1 MSKRVF
7 ARGYRHSLSRHRQS
21 ANNPKRLLRLEC
33 LESRVVL
40 AATNPLDLSS
50 LDGSIGFR
58 IDGIKAEDFS
68 GASVSGAGDVNGD
81 GYDDLILGAPFSD
94 PDGAGQAGQS
104 YVVFGKPS
112 GFSAAISLGSLDGT
126 NGFRIDGID
135 PGDASGTSVSSA
147 GDINGDGAD
156 DLIIGANGADPVGR
170 NLAGES
176 YVVFGRTDGFG
187 PVLEL
192 SGLDGTNGFRLEG
205 VAADDFSGRPV
216 SGAGDVNG
224 DGFDDLIVGAN
235 NAEDSAGESYVVF
248 GKAAGFS
255 AVMKLSDLDGTNGF
269 RLDGNGPGDIS
280 GYSVSGAGDVNG
292 DGFDDLIVGAR
303 NAGPGGSGFAG
314 ETYVVFG
321 KSGGFS
327 ATLALGDLD
336 GSDGFR
342 INGVNATDYSGH
354 SVSSAGDVN
363 GDGFDDLIIG
373 AEGADPRGMDSA
385 GESYVVFGRADAFPA
400 AMELSDL
407 DGTDGFRLEGID
419 ADDLSGRS
427 VSGAGDMNGDGF
439 DDLLIGAEGADAAG
453 KESAGESYVVFG
465 KAGGLS
471 ASLDLSSLDGTT
483 GFRLD
488 GIEPND
494 YSGNSVSGAGDVNGD
509 GFDDLIIGGSGAD
522 PGGRASAGQTFVV
535 FGGDFTGAATHIG
548 DSEDNVLEGDA
559 GADVMIGAQGND
571 LLRGAGGADVLR
583 GGSGDDELVIADLAF
598 ARAAGGNGIDTLRLD
613 ASGVT
618 LDLTLVAD
626 NRVTDI
632 EAIDIRGGGA
642 NTLTLD
648 LNEALNLSTHSN
660 TVIVHRDVD
669 DQVDIGTGWAD
680 VGTETISGSLFRVFT
695 QGAATV
701 KVQEVTD
708 IGHTNP
714 TEPLDVDDDGFI
726 VPKDALLVI
735 NYLNSIGAGP
745 ISGVNTG
752 PPFFDVSGDD
762 NVTPIDALL
771 VINHLNKVA
780 SGAEGEGPASGLSTT
795 VRTGNAADRHAADEF
810 VWQRNS

>member
-1 MSKRVF
+1 M
-7 ARGYRHSLSRHRQS
+7 
-21 ANNPKRLLRLEC
+21 
-33 LESRVVL
+33 
-40 AATNPLDLSS
+40 
-50 LDGSIGFR
+50 
-58 IDGIKAEDFS
+58 
-68 GASVSGAGDVNGD
+68 
-81 GYDDLILGAPFSD
+81 ILGAPFSD

-135 PGDASGTSVSSA
+135 PGDVSGTSVSSA

-156 DLIIGANGADPVGR
+156 DLIIGANGADLVGR

-292 DGFDDLIVGAR
+292 DGFDDLIVGRETRVRAVADSPAR
-303 NAGPGGSGFAG
+303 PMWCLASP
-314 ETYVVFG
+314 ED
-321 KSGGFS
+321 S

-363 GDGFDDLIIG
+363 GDGFDDLMIG
-373 AEGADPRGMDSA
+373 AEGADPSGMDTA

-427 VSGAGDMNGDGF
+427 VSGAGHINGDGF

-465 KAGGLS
+465 
-471 ASLDLSSLDGTT
+471 
-483 GFRLD
+483 R
-488 GIEPND
+488 
-494 YSGNSVSGAGDVNGD
+494 
-509 GFDDLIIGGSGAD
+509 
-522 PGGRASAGQTFVV
+522 
-535 FGGDFTGAATHIG
+535 
-548 DSEDNVLEGDA
+548 A
-559 GADVMIGAQGND
+559 GA
-571 LLRGAGGADVLR
+571 
-583 GGSGDDELVIADLAF
+583 S
-598 ARAAGGNGIDTLRLD
+598 
-613 ASGVT
+613 
-618 LDLTLVAD
+618 
-626 NRVTDI
+626 
-632 EAIDIRGGGA
+632 
-642 NTLTLD
+642 
-648 LNEALNLSTHSN
+648 
-660 TVIVHRDVD
+660 
-669 DQVDIGTGWAD
+669 W
-680 VGTETISGSLFRVFT
+680 
-695 QGAATV
+695 
-701 KVQEVTD
+701 
-708 IGHTNP
+708 
-714 TEPLDVDDDGFI
+714 
-726 VPKDALLVI
+726 
-735 NYLNSIGAGP
+735 
-745 ISGVNTG
+745 
-752 PPFFDVSGDD
+752 
-762 NVTPIDALL
+762 
-771 VINHLNKVA
+771 
-780 SGAEGEGPASGLSTT
+780 
-795 VRTGNAADRHAADEF
+795 
-810 VWQRNS
+810 